1 MAVPREKTSHTGGSS
16 KETQPSGFGTPQNP
30 FSSGETDLNQKS
42 SRAGGPIILRAS
54 EAAESE
60 ALLDAPNRPTHEEIE
75 LAAYE
80 IYVQRGSRE
89 GSAVEDWLQAERE
102 LKEALELR
110 SGVRLGRAR
119 AQGA

>member
-16 KETQPSGFGTPQNP
+16 KETQPSGFGIPQNP
-30 FSSGETDLNQKS
+30 FSSEEKDVNQKS
-42 SRAGGPIILRAS
+42 SRAGGRGILRVS

-60 ALLDAPNRPTHEEIE
+60 ALLEAPSTPTHEDIE

-80 IYVQRGSRE
+80 IYVQRWGRE

-102 LKEALELR
+102 LKEAFELR
-110 SGVRLGRAR
+110 SGVRWGRAR